1 MKKTMIIAVLS
12 ILFSGTAFAA
22 EFGGVDI
29 HGFISQGGLKS
40 DDHEYNAADTND
52 GTFEFN
58 EFGINFSTD
67 LNDELRLGMQ
77 LLARDLGAIGNDKVE
92 VDWAYADYRYR
103 NWLGLRVG
111 KVKKPVGLYNASRDV
126 DAARTAI
133 FLPQCIYPD
142 ALREAALANKG
153 IAIYGTLPGHVD
165 YEFVHG
171 VFDVPKDAG
180 IAYLLR
186 NYGTMTDTEVDNS
199 AAGALTWNTP
209 LDGVRTG
216 FSVAKYNVLV
226 TLLHPQLGA
235 PYTME
240 LGGEYYILSAEY
252 TYNNFMVCGEYQGSK
267 QTVHTII
274 PVVPVYLPAGQ
285 DTDTRTDIE
294 KYYVMSSYRFTD
306 WFELGMYYAV
316 DYPDKDD
323 KDGDRYAVKERAWLK
338 DFALSLRFDINAYW
352 ILKLEGHKMD
362 GLYSVDYS
370 DSDDPADPDPDWYMF
385 AAKLS
390 YSF

>member
-1 MKKTMIIAVLS
+1 MKKIIIITVLS
-12 ILFSGTAFAA
+12 ILFSGTAFAL
-22 EFGGVDI
+22 EFGEVDI

-77 LLARDLGAIGNDKVE
+77 LLARDLGEIGNDKVE
-92 VDWAYADYRYR
+92 IDWAYADYRYR

-111 KVKKPVGLYNASRDV
+111 KVKKPIGLYNASRDV

-142 ALREAALANKG
+142 AQREAVLASKG
-153 IAIYGTLPGHVD
+153 VAIYGTLPGHVD

-186 NYGTMTDTEVDNS
+186 SYGTITDTKVDNS

-209 LDGVRTG
+209 LDGLRTG
-216 FSVAKYNVLV
+216 ISGTEYNVL
-226 TLLHPQLGA
+226 LNMLSPLLGA
-235 PYTME
+235 YTLE
-240 LGGEYYILSAEY
+240 LGGEYYILSLEY
-252 TYNNFMVCGEYQGSK
+252 TYNDFMICGEYQGSK
-267 QTVHTII
+267 LTTHRII
-274 PVVPVYLPAGQ
+274 PAIGL
-285 DTDTRTDIE
+285 DTDTRTDVE

-316 DYPDKDD
+316 YYPDKDD
-323 KDGDRYAVKERAWLK
+323 KDGDNLPADGDFKEEAWLK
-338 DFALSLRFDINAYW
+338 DFALSLRFDINFHW

-362 GLYSVDYS
+362 GLADVDYS